1 MIVSSKGI
9 ILKIFPYSNTSI
21 ICNVFTETYGKIT
34 LISKGVRKPKN
45 PQLSILQPFHLLDL
59 TFYYKKNR
67 SMHILKEADITSD
80 FSHLREDLSSIVF
93 GSAINNIINRIFE
106 EDFPNEVIFRLCT
119 KSLDLLSKDLRN
131 NKVIFIFFLY
141 HLSKQLGF
149 MPSYKS
155 CNSCNQ
161 KFKNDAIFSSSL
173 NALICDQCI
182 IHQSMDLDFV
192 IKFLTLQKI
201 DLVNKTHINQI
212 FEIDL
217 SKDNLSELFNFLIAF
232 MNSNINHMLKVNSIK
247 EVTKFYHE
255 RN

>member
-1 MIVSSKGI
+1 
-9 ILKIFPYSNTSI
+9 
-21 ICNVFTETYGKIT
+21 
-34 LISKGVRKPKN
+34 
-45 PQLSILQPFHLLDL
+45 
-59 TFYYKKNR
+59 
-67 SMHILKEADITSD
+67 
-80 FSHLREDLSSIVF
+80 
-93 GSAINNIINRIFE
+93 
-106 EDFPNEVIFRLCT
+106 
-119 KSLDLLSKDLRN
+119 
-131 NKVIFIFFLY
+131 
-141 HLSKQLGF
+141 

-173 NALICDQCI
+173 NALICDKCI